1 VGGHL
6 TPVLLPCFRRLCA
19 WVSYGYG
26 YTRRS
31 GRVEIFSAGWVRVRV
46 SKSATGTGRVARMVD
61 PHTST
66 AHHRW
71 QCQIITWRDRAGM
84 KRYRHRT
91 GCRETEKHLKSHW
104 GGPDCSGWA
113 MYRDLWPMSECKI
126 FTSITLV
133 TCNLSRSLLCTAH
146 DSVPFVMNVWM
157 SSFVLLLPPS
167 DLICTVPA
175 GRA

>member
-1 VGGHL
+1 MALMVHDSTQTRQKHALYTLKVEVKHYSFFQVGGHL

-91 GCRETEKHLKSHW
+91 GCRETEKHLKSH
-104 GGPDCSGWA
+104 
-113 MYRDLWPMSECKI
+113 
-126 FTSITLV
+126 
-133 TCNLSRSLLCTAH
+133 
-146 DSVPFVMNVWM
+146 
-157 SSFVLLLPPS
+157 
-167 DLICTVPA
+167 
-175 GRA
+175 